1 MTQPTQQQPMA
12 AEQAAA
18 KSITSTQRVLD
29 AMRELLRGKLD
40 ERQMDLLGATESDP
54 A

>member
-18 KSITSTQRVLD
+18 KSITRTQRVLD
-29 AMRELLRGKLD
+29 SVRD
-40 ERQMDLLGATESDP
+40 
-54 A
+54 